1 MYVRGQVLTQDLA
14 WSCKWLSLFCYPVL
28 GFAKKLLCELR
39 EAKALS
45 ALLNLY
51 SEVLRGAMSVTHHVQ
66 LFVTPRTVACVHR
79 ILQARILECV
89 AIPFSRGSS
98 WPMDQTQVSCM
109 VGRFFTIWA
118 TREKYPNETLVD
130 NTSPCL
136 ALPTFTPR
144 RMIFSCAAGQWPGT
158 TSWS

>member
-1 MYVRGQVLTQDLA
+1 MIKHNEIMYVRGQVLTQDLA

-98 WPMDQTQVSCM
+98 
-109 VGRFFTIWA
+109 
-118 TREKYPNETLVD
+118 
-130 NTSPCL
+130 
-136 ALPTFTPR
+136 
-144 RMIFSCAAGQWPGT
+144 
-158 TSWS
+158 

>member
-51 SEVLRGAMSVTHHVQ
+51 SEAQ
-66 LFVTPRTVACVHR
+66 C
-79 ILQARILECV
+79 
-89 AIPFSRGSS
+89 
-98 WPMDQTQVSCM
+98 
-109 VGRFFTIWA
+109 
-118 TREKYPNETLVD
+118 
-130 NTSPCL
+130 
-136 ALPTFTPR
+136 
-144 RMIFSCAAGQWPGT
+144 
-158 TSWS
+158 